1 MALNGAQGADNEDL
15 AGEKVSHGH
24 QGPCYLLE
32 LPAELRNEIYSLALY
47 HPNGI
52 TIDCVSHR
60 QLTPHLLA
68 LTATCKQ
75 IKNECAHF
83 IFTQNCLRLKIHQHP
98 GGFTRFVVFRNF
110 CYETI
115 IEARLGSKFGEFRI
129 DTGFHGVAEF
139 DIKAKIL
146 YSWVRWALDLC
157 RQRTNNVRWCFEMHV
172 GGVEVAYS
180 ISMRSR
186 ESALESL
193 QSSKKSAHDT
203 GDTLV
208 QEDHSNIER
217 AVTAYFMH
225 CENEGPKY

>member
-1 MALNGAQGADNEDL
+1 MALNEAQGAGIEDL
-15 AGEKVSHGH
+15 AGEKPNNGH
-24 QGPCYLLE
+24 QDRCYLLE
-32 LPAELRNEIYSLALY
+32 LPAELRNEIYGLALY
-47 HPNGI
+47 HPNGV

-68 LTATCKQ
+68 LTTTCKQ
-75 IKNECAHF
+75 IKNECAHL
-83 IFTQNCLRLKIHQHP
+83 IFTQKCLHLRIYKHP
-98 GGFTRFVVFRNF
+98 GGYRQFMVFRDF

-115 IEARLGSKFGEFRI
+115 IEAQLGSKFGEFRI
-129 DTGFHGVAEF
+129 DTEFHGVAEI
-139 DIKAKIL
+139 DITGKIL

-157 RQRTNNVRWCFEMHV
+157 RQRTNNVRWCFKMHV

-180 ISMRSR
+180 IYMRSR
-186 ESALESL
+186 ESAPESL
-193 QSSKKSAHDT
+193 RSSKKSAHDM

-225 CENEGPKY
+225 CENEGPKC